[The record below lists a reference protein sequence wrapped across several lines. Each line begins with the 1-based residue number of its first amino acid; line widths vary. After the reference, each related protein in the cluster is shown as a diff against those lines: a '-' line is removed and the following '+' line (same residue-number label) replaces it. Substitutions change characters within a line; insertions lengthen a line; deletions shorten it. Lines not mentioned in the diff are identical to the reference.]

1 VGTVVPVQ
9 RPVAAGVGQS
19 VPQPTPA
26 APAVPP
32 DTVTAAAPPRDDKPS
47 AYALAWSSPITAD
60 GALTLTF
67 TASNLI
73 MAGAD
78 TVTEARSLDDG
89 RVLWTSQTRTE
100 HPPVVEAELVIL
112 TTGGQMVA
120 LEATTG
126 RPRWTAGLN
135 GATRGPSSAQ
145 GWIVISSG
153 VELRAYRAADGQL
166 IWTRDLGATATT
178 PPAFAATTVVVPLD
192 DRTFAA
198 TDLVTGEP
206 VWHEPLEVTP
216 VAIAAFGDRIYI
228 GAAEGYACAFRQEH
242 GRRDWCFPVRVK
254 PVGRPVADER
264 HVYFAFLDNMVHVFD
279 RRSGRRYYTPSLGA
293 LPLSGF
299 VLSAS
304 HLVVP
309 VVTGEFVLL
318 DLSSGLDTTRVS
330 VSDAR
335 EVPSTRASAVSS
347 DATLLALVTASP
359 AGRSLVC
366 FKARAS

>member
-198 TDLVTGEP
+198 T
-206 VWHEPLEVTP
+206 
-216 VAIAAFGDRIYI
+216 
-228 GAAEGYACAFRQEH
+228 
-242 GRRDWCFPVRVK
+242 
-254 PVGRPVADER
+254 
-264 HVYFAFLDNMVHVFD
+264 
-279 RRSGRRYYTPSLGA
+279 PSLGA

-335 EVPSTRASAVSS
+335 EVPSTRA
-347 DATLLALVTASP
+347 LLALVTASP